1 MIWGS
6 YDDMGGMGHIPASL
20 PQLREKAQAVKKA
33 EDVVKQARVIM
44 GIWGSF
50 LLEPLC
56 WQEVGMGVDPSVRL
70 LPPLGCLVDVTADCG
85 WLYCAT
91 PMPLQNFNTGNIA
104 LRPRF
109 SKLETSAKNDL
120 RKAEKALQEL
130 QVNWLSPGCMFSI
143 ALN

>member
-104 LRPRF
+104 QQVRPGAQLTWKVAGVR
-109 SKLETSAKNDL
+109 
-120 RKAEKALQEL
+120 
-130 QVNWLSPGCMFSI
+130 
-143 ALN
+143 LNPTRSGGPPRAPVKYHSR